1 MADFTSAHTGNE
13 IDAAIASGSTTTG
26 VIKDFTTL
34 SGSSTATIKI
44 GGGINTLSHITA
56 SGNISSS
63 GIITAEGLVISDDF
77 SLTDDLTVGGN
88 ISGSSTSTGSF
99 GRVDTSTID
108 IDSIQGN
115 WTNAGNTVADLGT
128 ITTIDI
134 NGGTINGITDLAVA
148 DGGTGASTF
157 TDGGILLGNGTG
169 AIQATAVLTDG
180 QMLVGDGTTDPAIES
195 GATLRTSIGVGAAN
209 NVIFNNITA
218 SGQVSA
224 SGGFVGNVTGNAT
237 GLSGTPDITVGSIT
251 AVSITSSIV
260 TSSIVLSEGSN
271 IFGDATS
278 DTHTFNG
285 GIIAGNITASGNI
298 SSSGTVVGSNLS
310 GTNTG
315 DITLSGTPDYITI
328 SGQTITRNAIVL
340 TTDVS
345 GVLPSARLD
354 SDTAHLTTNQTFSG
368 NKTFSAAI
376 TASGNISS
384 SGTVQS
390 SLVNTLGIT
399 LPNNGGAIVGN
410 SGEDYMTFS
419 ANNVIEMGDPSGA
432 VNSTVLKVDDANS
445 KFEFGGGFV
454 DIIGTT
460 DATDATGDT
469 GILRVEGGASI
480 AKKLFVGTN
489 LHAAAITASGNISAS
504 GTLDVTGN
512 VNFDGDLAFDGTIS
526 GSSVT
531 TGSFTRVENLDTL
544 ILSTQTVAA
553 AGGDQAG
560 ATLIDA
566 MGGSTVFVTGAD
578 SAKGVRLPGVTALK
592 IGQTFTIHNTVSGQT
607 LKVYPFSGDKILP
620 AADNTSI
627 TIAANSCVIVTHFS
641 ADGFVGYEPAV
652 IVSD

>member
-271 IFGDATS
+271 TFGDATS

-354 SDTAHLTTNQTFSG
+354 SDTAHLTTDQTFSG
-368 NKTFSAAI
+368 NKTFSAPI

-384 SGTVQS
+384 SGNINALTGTGS
-390 SLVNTLGIT
+390 
-399 LPNNGGAIVGN
+399 
-410 SGEDYMTFS
+410 
-419 ANNVIEMGDPSGA
+419 
-432 VNSTVLKVDDANS
+432 
-445 KFEFGGGFV
+445 FGQIHQL
-454 DIIGTT
+454 DNQKILIGTGNDLQISHNGSDSFIIDT
-460 DATDATGDT
+460 GTGDLIVRAATDFKVQATSTNEDMIKAIKDG
-469 GILRVEGGASI
+469 GVELYHNN
-480 AKKLFVGTN
+480 AKKLETEAGGIDVTG
-489 LHAAAITASGNISAS
+489 HITASGNISAS

>member
-13 IDAAIASGSTTTG
+13 IDLSIASGSTTTG
-26 VIKDFTTL
+26 VIRDFTTL

-115 WTNAGNTVADLGT
+115 WTNAGNTVADLGA
-128 ITTIDI
+128 ITTVDI
-134 NGGTINGITDLAVA
+134 NGGTINGITDLAVV
-148 DGGTGASTF
+148 DGGTGAGTF

-209 NVIFNNITA
+209 NIIFNNITA

-271 IFGDATS
+271 TFGDATS

-328 SGQTITRNAIVL
+328 SNQVITRGAIVL
-340 TTDVS
+340 TTDVT
-345 GVLPSARLD
+345 GVLPSANLD
-354 SDTAHLTTNQTFSG
+354 SDTAHLTTDQTFSG
-368 NKTFSAAI
+368 NKTFSTAI

-384 SGTVQS
+384 SGNINALTGTGS
-390 SLVNTLGIT
+390 
-399 LPNNGGAIVGN
+399 
-410 SGEDYMTFS
+410 
-419 ANNVIEMGDPSGA
+419 
-432 VNSTVLKVDDANS
+432 
-445 KFEFGGGFV
+445 FGQIHQL
-454 DIIGTT
+454 DNQKILIGTGNDLQISHNGSDSFIIDT
-460 DATDATGDT
+460 GTGDLIVRAAT
-469 GILRVEGGASI
+469 NFKVQATSTNEDMIKAIKDGGVELYHNN
-480 AKKLFVGTN
+480 AKKLETEAGGIDVTG
-489 LHAAAITASGNISAS
+489 HITASGNISAS

-620 AADNTSI
+620 AADNTAI
-627 TIAANSCVIVTHFS
+627 TIAANSCVVVTHFS
-641 ADGFVGYEPAV
+641 ADGFVGFEPAV

>member
-13 IDAAIASGSTTTG
+13 IDLSIASGSTTTG
-26 VIKDFTTL
+26 VIRDFTTL

-115 WTNAGNTVADLGT
+115 WTNAGNTVADLGA
-128 ITTIDI
+128 ITTVDI
-134 NGGTINGITDLAVA
+134 NGGTINGITDLAVV
-148 DGGTGASTF
+148 DGGTGAGTF

-209 NVIFNNITA
+209 NIIFNNITA

-271 IFGDATS
+271 TFGDATS

-328 SGQTITRNAIVL
+328 SNQVITRGAIVL
-340 TTDVS
+340 TTDVT
-345 GVLPSARLD
+345 GVLPSANLD
-354 SDTAHLTTNQTFSG
+354 SDTAHLTTDQTFSG
-368 NKTFSAAI
+368 NKTFSTAI

-384 SGTVQS
+384 SGNINALTGTGS
-390 SLVNTLGIT
+390 
-399 LPNNGGAIVGN
+399 
-410 SGEDYMTFS
+410 
-419 ANNVIEMGDPSGA
+419 
-432 VNSTVLKVDDANS
+432 
-445 KFEFGGGFV
+445 FGQIHQL
-454 DIIGTT
+454 DNQKILIGTGNDLQISHNGSDSFIIDT
-460 DATDATGDT
+460 GTGDLIVRAAT
-469 GILRVEGGASI
+469 NFKVQATSTNEDMIKAIKDGGVELYHNN
-480 AKKLFVGTN
+480 AKKLETEAGGIDVTG
-489 LHAAAITASGNISAS
+489 HITASGNISAS

-578 SAKGVRLPGVTALK
+578 SAKGVRLPVVANLT

-607 LKVYPFSGDKILP
+607 LKVYPGSGDKILP
-620 AADNTSI
+620 AADNTAI
-627 TIAANSCVIVTHFS
+627 TIAANTCVVVTHFS

>member
-13 IDAAIASGSTTTG
+13 IDLSIASGSTTTG
-26 VIKDFTTL
+26 VIRDFTTL

-115 WTNAGNTVADLGT
+115 WTNAGNTVADLGA
-128 ITTIDI
+128 ITTVDI
-134 NGGTINGITDLAVA
+134 NGGTINGITDLAVV
-148 DGGTGASTF
+148 DGGTGAGTF

-271 IFGDATS
+271 TFGDATS

-328 SGQTITRNAIVL
+328 SNQVITRGAIVL
-340 TTDVS
+340 TTDVT
-345 GVLPSARLD
+345 GVLPSANLD
-354 SDTAHLTTNQTFSG
+354 SDTAHLTTDQTFSG
-368 NKTFSAAI
+368 NKTFSTAI

-384 SGTVQS
+384 SGNINALTGTGSFGQIHQLDNQKILIGTGNDLQISHNGSDSFIIDTGTGDLIVRAATNFKVQATS
-390 SLVNTLGIT
+390 TNEDMIKAIKD
-399 LPNNGGAIVGN
+399 GGV
-410 SGEDYMTFS
+410 ELYH
-419 ANNVIEMGDPSGA
+419 NNV
-432 VNSTVLKVDDANS
+432 
-445 KFEFGGGFV
+445 
-454 DIIGTT
+454 
-460 DATDATGDT
+460 
-469 GILRVEGGASI
+469 
-480 AKKLFVGTN
+480 KKLETEAGGIDVTG
-489 LHAAAITASGNISAS
+489 HITASGNISAS

-620 AADNTSI
+620 AADNTAI
-627 TIAANSCVIVTHFS
+627 TIAANSCVVVTHFS
-641 ADGFVGYEPAV
+641 ADGFVGFEPAV